1 MKLEVDKKELQEGL
15 EEETMDCEY
24 VKSIID
30 TFNSPRRLIGKKGGA
45 FEKAESSW
53 MKVMSFQK
61 EDPGGCLL
69 LQYTEMQREGLVY
82 EAKTESPTHAEF
94 VSIQY

>member
-45 FEKAESSW
+45 FEKAESS
-53 MKVMSFQK
+53 
-61 EDPGGCLL
+61 
-69 LQYTEMQREGLVY
+69 
-82 EAKTESPTHAEF
+82 
-94 VSIQY
+94 

>member
-30 TFNSPRRLIGKKGGA
+30 TFNSPRRLIGKKR
-45 FEKAESSW
+45 W
-53 MKVMSFQK
+53 
-61 EDPGGCLL
+61 
-69 LQYTEMQREGLVY
+69 GL
-82 EAKTESPTHAEF
+82 
-94 VSIQY
+94 